1 MTQRKV
7 SILFQNIAVI
17 PLLVASILIGG
28 CEKIV
33 SIDLNNADPHLVIEG
48 IVTDQPGPYRVTL
61 SKTGN
66 YFVDQLVFPPV
77 SNARIVVTDDQGQ
90 RDTLKE
96 VTSGTYQSSTL
107 RGIVG
112 RTYAIDVAAE
122 GRQYTATTSMPKKV
136 SIDSI
141 YARLRQESRD
151 TPRYDIYVMFKDPPE
166 PGNYYRIN
174 ARSSALIPADSI
186 DGRRYRMYTDKLTNG
201 NEMEE
206 RIRAGRSVA
215 LGDTITVELLSID
228 KTTYDYFNTLRDVLS
243 SDRSATS
250 LSPANPNTNLSNGSL
265 GYFVAWTVDSRTI
278 VLK

>member
-1 MTQRKV
+1 MNQTSTSV
-7 SILFQNIAVI
+7 LFRITAAI
-17 PLLVASILIGG
+17 PLLVASILLGG

-48 IVTDQPGPYRVTL
+48 VVTDQPGPYRVTL

-77 SNARIVVTDDQGQ
+77 TKAQIVVTDDQGQ

-96 VTSGTYQSSTL
+96 VTNGTYQSSTL
-107 RGIVG
+107 RGIIG
-112 RTYAIDVAAE
+112 RTYEVDVTAE
-122 GRQYTATTSMPKKV
+122 GRRYNATTSMPKKV
-136 SIDSI
+136 FIDSL
-141 YARLRQESRD
+141 YAKLRQDSRD
-151 TPRYDIYVMFKDPPE
+151 GPRYDIYVTFKDPPE
-166 PGNYYRIN
+166 PDNYYRIN
-174 ARSSALIPADSI
+174 ASSSALIPADSI

-206 RIRAGRSVA
+206 RIRAGRNVA
-215 LGDTITVELLSID
+215 HGDTITVELLSID
-228 KTTYDYFNTLRDVLS
+228 KATYDYFNTLRDVLS

-265 GYFVAWTVDSRTI
+265 GYFVAWTVDSKTI